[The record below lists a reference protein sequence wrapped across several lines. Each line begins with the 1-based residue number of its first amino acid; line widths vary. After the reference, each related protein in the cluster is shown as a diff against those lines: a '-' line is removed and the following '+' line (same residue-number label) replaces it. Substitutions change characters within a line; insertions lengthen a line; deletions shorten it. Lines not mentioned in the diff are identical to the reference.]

1 MILTQAKS
9 IVFAVKLDTA
19 LPIES
24 VTFEKLPLWIA
35 HVYTTWL
42 VVSLDRSSAG
52 QVKPSSVKKGD
63 EWPHQVLLDIETIMS
78 HQLWQLKTSVPRSFT
93 ALV

>member
-42 VVSLDRSSAG
+42 VVSLDRSPAG
-52 QVKPSSVKKGD
+52 
-63 EWPHQVLLDIETIMS
+63 
-78 HQLWQLKTSVPRSFT
+78 
-93 ALV
+93 